1 MGQTYIDYKEGKGF
15 WVAEIYMEL
24 TYEYILQ
31 ALHSIEDDLNIR
43 EELIWD
49 IEFNIKGFARG
60 MLTLTWHSFLKNKE
74 QIDEMVFVLNN
85 TRNLLLDKREYIS
98 VEELNKYEVKK
109 EDMASNWPKPMK
121 TSEVIKIVDGLIL
134 MLQDKWDK
142 PNNYGMDIAYSFV

>member
-1 MGQTYIDYKEGKGF
+1 MAETKIDYKDGKGF
-15 WVAEIYMEL
+15 WIAEVYMEL

-60 MLTLTWHSFLKNKE
+60 MLTLTWHSFLKDKE
-74 QIDEMVFVLNN
+74 QIDEMVLVLNN
-85 TRNLLLDKREYIS
+85 TKNLLLDKGEYIS

-109 EDMASNWPKPMK
+109 EDLASHWPKPIQ
-121 TSEVIKIVDGLIL
+121 TSEVIKIVDALML

-142 PNNYGMDIAYSFV
+142 PNNYGMDIEYSFV